1 MKHERKVVSTG
12 TISIFLILVV
22 LLFVTFSL
30 LSFTLSTSD
39 LRLSKRAAET
49 VSEYYEADYAATKR
63 LYAYITAAEAEGTD
77 SVKDKVEKDGGTLE
91 VVEDGYIVCFCEP
104 VNDNLSLFAEAR
116 VTEDSDGAPSLN
128 IIRWQCAGNEN

>member
-49 VSEYYEADYAATKR
+49 VSEYYEADDSATKR

-104 VNDNLSLFAEAR
+104 VNDSLSLFAEAR
-116 VTEDSDGAPSLN
+116 VTEDSDGASSLN

>member
-30 LSFTLSTSD
+30 LSLTLSTSD

-49 VSEYYEADYAATKR
+49 VSEYYAADDSATRR
-63 LYAYITAAEAEGTD
+63 LYGYLSAAE
-77 SVKDKVEKDGGTLE
+77 KDGLETAKSAVEKDGGTLE
-91 VVEDGYIVCFCEP
+91 TVDGGYIISFCEP
-104 VNDNLSLFAEAR
+104 VSGSLSLFAEVRITLQDNKAS
-116 VTEDSDGAPSLN
+116 ELN